1 MSVLKNKRCI
11 SALEY
16 DRSFG
21 IMYDYTMLKLNSI
34 PRRRQSTLS
43 APFTNILKE
52 TYRIILEIE
61 TNYDDSRN
69 KKAKDRY
76 DNIKKAIKNLQSL
89 QSPLFTLWNIVNNFN
104 EKDDYAPKISD
115 KQKAY
120 WVQLI
125 NNELIILQGCL
136 KKSKFYNQET
146 DGEIE
151 LLMYYKNSDLHTAK
165 FLGSMSK
172 LQRITHS
179 YNIRMSPLI
188 KDTDGALLLELAND
202 AWYYCVKANEFP
214 QNKTQY
220 LNRRKYISK
229 AITCLYNMN
238 KPMIKVFNVMRLSDK
253 QMTEWGNLVNNTK
266 NMLISLQ
273 ESDKRRFSDL
283 TD

>member
-1 MSVLKNKRCI
+1 M
-11 SALEY
+11 
-16 DRSFG
+16 
-21 IMYDYTMLKLNSI
+21 
-34 PRRRQSTLS
+34 
-43 APFTNILKE
+43 
-52 TYRIILEIE
+52 
-61 TNYDDSRN
+61 
-69 KKAKDRY
+69 
-76 DNIKKAIKNLQSL
+76 

-202 AWYYCVKANEFP
+202 A
-214 QNKTQY
+214 
-220 LNRRKYISK
+220 
-229 AITCLYNMN
+229 
-238 KPMIKVFNVMRLSDK
+238 
-253 QMTEWGNLVNNTK
+253 
-266 NMLISLQ
+266 
-273 ESDKRRFSDL
+273 
-283 TD
+283 